1 MLRSFFLLLFIS
13 IIGLANAQYKK
24 GDWYV
29 SPKISFADYSDK
41 NDWDGYSISK
51 IPPVS
56 LTVEY
61 GTNDWLSLGG
71 MFGFNRDKY
80 KNDTLTTNI
89 HRYNKVAFGGL
100 ASVHLAGW
108 IEKWSNYSVFLGD
121 WDFYVTGG
129 MLLEWSS
136 KNEKDVWNEE
146 LQVYEDFKE
155 TDVKFKIRPAI
166 GVRYFVTD
174 DVSMLVE
181 VGRANLGLVTT
192 GLTWRL

>member
-1 MLRSFFLLLFIS
+1 MLRSLILLLFIS
-13 IIGLANAQYKK
+13 IVGFSNAQYNK

-41 NDWDGYSISK
+41 NDWNGYSISK

-56 LTVEY
+56 VAIEY

-80 KNDTLTTNI
+80 KNDTLSTNL
-89 HRYNKVAFGGL
+89 HQYNKVAFGGL

-136 KNEKDVWNEE
+136 KNEKDVWNED
-146 LQVYEDFKE
+146 LQDYEDFKE

-166 GVRYFVTD
+166 GIRYFVTD

-181 VGRANLGLVTT
+181 VGKANLGLVTT
-192 GLTWRL
+192 GLTIRL